1 MNSYDQS
8 TRSKYWRETTQS
20 IFDSVGFKQQ
30 SNTLSGIILAVIF
43 IVTMATLVVMRDSDS
58 VFWVF
63 VLGVVFASP
72 FLRRY
77 RVPRGTDANSAGQ
90 PFTAPAAAGQAISP
104 EAERLLA
111 ALEQLEKRL
120 ANLETIVTQKEFD
133 WERRLNQDPPPSA
146 APCPAPGAPGGGS
159 PIA

>member
-1 MNSYDQS
+1 M
-8 TRSKYWRETTQS
+8 
-20 IFDSVGFKQQ
+20 FDSVFKRQPN
-30 SNTLSGIILAVIF
+30 SPPGIASGIILTVIF
-43 IVTMATLVVMRDSDS
+43 IITMFALVIMRDSDS

-77 RVPRGTDANSAGQ
+77 RVPRANADSPGQ
-90 PFTAPAAAGQAISP
+90 PFVGSAAPGQPISP

-111 ALEQLEKRL
+111 VLEQLEKRL
-120 ANLETIVTQKEFD
+120 VNLETIVTQREFD

-146 APCPAPGAPGGGS
+146 APRPVAGAPGGGS
-159 PIA
+159 PIV

>member
-8 TRSKYWRETTQS
+8 TRSRYWRESAQS
-20 IFDSVGFKQQ
+20 VFGSVFKRQP
-30 SNTLSGIILAVIF
+30 NTHSGIFLAIIF
-43 IVTMATLVVMRDSDS
+43 IGTLAGLILMRDHDS

-72 FLRRY
+72 FLRPSRAL
-77 RVPRGTDANSAGQ
+77 RGADANPHA
-90 PFTAPAAAGQAISP
+90 PAFADPTAPGQAISP

-111 ALEQLEKRL
+111 VLEQLEKRL
-120 ANLETIVTQKEFD
+120 VNLETIVTQREFD

-146 APCPAPGAPGGGS
+146 PPRPVPDPSASAS
-159 PIA
+159 PIP

>member
-1 MNSYDQS
+1 M
-8 TRSKYWRETTQS
+8 
-20 IFDSVGFKQQ
+20 
-30 SNTLSGIILAVIF
+30 ILAVIF
-43 IVTMATLVVMRDSDS
+43 IVTVLGIVLLHNSDS

-63 VLGVVFASP
+63 ALGVVFAGP
-72 FLRRY
+72 FLRQHK
-77 RVPRGTDANSAGQ
+77 VPRGADADSPGQ
-90 PFTAPAAAGQAISP
+90 PFAGPTAQGQSISP

-120 ANLETIVTQKEFD
+120 VNLETIVTQREFD

-146 APCPAPGAPGGGS
+146 AQRPVPGTPGDAS

>member
-1 MNSYDQS
+1 MNSFDQS
-8 TRSKYWRETTQS
+8 TRSRYWRESTQS
-20 IFDSVGFKQQ
+20 VFDSVFKRQPNTQ
-30 SNTLSGIILAVIF
+30 SGMMLAVIF
-43 IVTMATLVVMRDSDS
+43 IVAVVAIFFMRNSDS

-72 FLRRY
+72 FLH
-77 RVPRGTDANSAGQ
+77 PHKGQRGADANSSGQAFAG
-90 PFTAPAAAGQAISP
+90 PTAPGQSISP

-111 ALEQLEKRL
+111 LLEQLEKRL
-120 ANLETIVTQKEFD
+120 ANLETIVTQREFD

-146 APCPAPGAPGGGS
+146 VPPPAPGAPGGAS

>member
-8 TRSKYWRETTQS
+8 TRTRYSRESTQS
-20 IFDSVGFKQQ
+20 VFGSVFNREPN
-30 SNTLSGIILAVIF
+30 SHSGLMLGVIF
-43 IVTMATLVVMRDSDS
+43 IVTMLGIVLLHNSDK

-63 VLGVVFASP
+63 ALGVVFAGP
-72 FLRRY
+72 FLRRQK
-77 RVPRGTDANSAGQ
+77 VQRGADANAAGQ
-90 PFTAPAAAGQAISP
+90 PFAGPTDRSQAISP

-120 ANLETIVTQKEFD
+120 VNLETIVTQREFD

-146 APCPAPGAPGGGS
+146 AARPVPGAAGGGS
-159 PIA
+159 PI